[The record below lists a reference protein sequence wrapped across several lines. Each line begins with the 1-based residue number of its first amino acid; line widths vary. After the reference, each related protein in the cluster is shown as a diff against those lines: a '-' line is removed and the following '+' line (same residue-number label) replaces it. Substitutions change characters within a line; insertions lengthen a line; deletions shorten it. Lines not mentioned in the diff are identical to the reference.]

1 MKKTTI
7 IPVLIGLIA
16 ITITSCCKDATVTPT
31 PLDSTFIISDKKWQL
46 SAETTEGVETYAK
59 AIKLPAGLIS
69 IDNQILIY
77 KQLGVPPHLSQYIQ

>member
-1 MKKTTI
+1 MNNKKVRSKDT
-7 IPVLIGLIA
+7 LHWGDLKYRGDIA
-16 ITITSCCKDATVTPT
+16 DEYGYSAKT
-31 PLDSTFIISDKKWQL
+31 L
-46 SAETTEGVETYAK
+46 SRKLASK